1 MFSGTWRSQKINLW
15 VKLRSKTYCKLSLK
29 FKENRKICCFFSKI
43 IFQAKYSNAVSACK
57 MQNLTIWVPNL
68 YEATHLE
75 QFWYPG
81 HHHSPKIKEKI
92 KNIKLGEKLAKNVKF
107 LNFWKK
113 IWKKFF
119 FFLKIFI
126 FQALIALLPGV
137 LEAPWGYEKC
147 SPSSEESKKS
157 QNEWSWC
164 SEHTR
169 NLTQKWSKIEKI
181 AFFWKIFFQVLAKIA
196 PKCKRLSKKI
206 FFSKTSESFLSP
218 SGF

>member
-29 FKENRKICCFFSKI
+29 FKENRKICSFFSKI

-81 HHHSPKIKEKI
+81 HHHSPKIQEKI
-92 KNIKLGEKLAKNVKF
+92 KNIKLGEKLVKNVKF

-113 IWKKFF
+113 NWEKNF

-147 SPSSEESKKS
+147 SPSSEESKKR
-157 QNEWSWC
+157 QMELSWC

-169 NLTQKWSKIEKI
+169 NLTQK
-181 AFFWKIFFQVLAKIA
+181 
-196 PKCKRLSKKI
+196 SKKSHFCGF
-206 FFSKTSESFLSP
+206 FFSSQ
-218 SGF
+218 